1 MNPKLLLADTIT
13 YTVYLRNLYD
23 ILYPGKDH
31 TSLVVVVFDRRRGAG
46 TMQDFAL

>member
-1 MNPKLLLADTIT
+1 VNPKLLLADTIT

-23 ILYPGKDH
+23 IYPGKDH